1 MSNVNTVVNY
11 RGRSLGIIILTA
23 AQLLVGVIHVFFGLW
38 LLIAGSLADSAIS
51 AQFPLVYSVYTLV
64 FGLLTLVF
72 AVGIWLRTSWGW
84 IGTFAVSLFVIVAD
98 ALTLLNLSSIPGI
111 PPSAAGVEIIY
122 SLLVLLYLSQ
132 TYVRIKYKISK

>member
-1 MSNVNTVVNY
+1 MSNVNNVFTY

-38 LLIAGSLADSAIS
+38 LLIAGSLADSAS
-51 AQFPLVYSVYTLV
+51 AQSPLIYSVYTLV

-72 AVGIWLRTSWGW
+72 AVGIWLSTSWGW

-98 ALTLLNLSSIPGI
+98 ALTLLNLPSIPGI

-132 TYVRIKYKISK
+132 THVRIKYHIS

>member
-51 AQFPLVYSVYTLV
+51 AQSPLVYSVYTLV

-98 ALTLLNLSSIPGI
+98 ALTLVNLPSIPGI

-132 TYVRIKYKISK
+132 THVRIKYHIS

>member
-51 AQFPLVYSVYTLV
+51 AQSPLVYSVYTLV
-64 FGLLTLVF
+64 FGLVTLVF

-98 ALTLLNLSSIPGI
+98 ALTISNLPSIPGI
-111 PPSAAGVEIIY
+111 PPSAAGIEIIY

>member
-51 AQFPLVYSVYTLV
+51 AQSLLVYSVYTLV
-64 FGLLTLVF
+64 FGLLTLF
-72 AVGIWLRTSWGW
+72 FTVGIWLSTNWGW

-98 ALTLLNLSSIPGI
+98 ALTLVNLPSIPGI

-132 TYVRIKYKISK
+132 THVRIKYKIS

>member
-1 MSNVNTVVNY
+1 MSNVDNAVAY
-11 RGRSLGIIILTA
+11 RGRSLGTIILTA

-38 LLIAGSLADSAIS
+38 LLVAGSLADSVIS
-51 AQFPLVYSVYTLV
+51 AQSALFYSVYTLV

-72 AVGIWLRTSWGW
+72 TVGIWLSTRWGW

-98 ALTLLNLSSIPGI
+98 ALTLLNLPSIPGI

-122 SLLVLLYLSQ
+122 SLLVVLYLSQ
-132 TYVRIKYKISK
+132 THVRIKYHIS

>member
-38 LLIAGSLADSAIS
+38 LLIAGSLADSAFS
-51 AQFPLVYSVYTLV
+51 AQSPLVYSVYTLV

-98 ALTLLNLSSIPGI
+98 ALTLVNLPSIPGI

-132 TYVRIKYKISK
+132 THVRIKYHIS

>member
-51 AQFPLVYSVYTLV
+51 AQSPLVYSVYTLV

-98 ALTLLNLSSIPGI
+98 ALTISNLPSIPGI

-132 TYVRIKYKISK
+132 THVRIKYHIS

>member
-1 MSNVNTVVNY
+1 MSSVNNAVTY
-11 RGRSLGIIILTA
+11 RGRSLGIIVLTA

-38 LLIAGSLADSAIS
+38 LLIAGSLADSAFS
-51 AQFPLVYSVYTLV
+51 AQSPLVYSVYTLV

-72 AVGIWLRTSWGW
+72 TVGIWLSTNWGW
-84 IGTFAVSLFVIVAD
+84 IGTFAVSMFVIVAD
-98 ALTLLNLSSIPGI
+98 ALTLVNLPSIPGI

-132 TYVRIKYKISK
+132 THVRIKYKIS

>member
-51 AQFPLVYSVYTLV
+51 AQSLLVYSVYTLV
-64 FGLLTLVF
+64 FGLLTLF
-72 AVGIWLRTSWGW
+72 FTVGIWLSTNWGW
-84 IGTFAVSLFVIVAD
+84 IGTFAVSMFIIVAD
-98 ALTLLNLSSIPGI
+98 ALTLVN
-111 PPSAAGVEIIY
+111 
-122 SLLVLLYLSQ
+122 
-132 TYVRIKYKISK
+132 